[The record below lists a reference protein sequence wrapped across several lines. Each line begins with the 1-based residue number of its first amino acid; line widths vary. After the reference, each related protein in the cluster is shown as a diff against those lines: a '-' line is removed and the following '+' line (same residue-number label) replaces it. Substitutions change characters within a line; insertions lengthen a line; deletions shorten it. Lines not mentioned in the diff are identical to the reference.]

1 MKIAIITFQAS
12 DNCGSHLQAYALQEV
27 LEHKY
32 NQEVQVIDFSSPA
45 QQEMYSIFVPTKRFR
60 DVLRNI
66 LRIFLY
72 PVLKKEQNEFRKF
85 WRFFNLTPKRYE
97 DSIELSELDGKFDV
111 FVCGSDQIWNYHA
124 GDYADAY
131 LLDFVHKSK
140 KVAYAVSMGQAILN
154 DNPEHATKYKKLLA
168 DFSAISIREF
178 KSKEM
183 IQAITKLPVKI
194 CLDPT
199 FLLDSSDYDKLMST
213 KPLIKGK
220 YIFCYAFF
228 YHKMFVENVL
238 RLSRRLGMPVY
249 MIDRKQNIIK
259 GAGRAGIKLTPHTG
273 TEAFLNIFK
282 YATLVFTT
290 SFHGT
295 AFSVNFKKNFW
306 YLNETGGEGDG
317 RATSLL
323 RQLGLMSRYVTPAEI
338 EQINDLLAPIDYT
351 LPYEKLRELRSDS
364 FKFIEENIVNNDR

>member
-1 MKIAIITFQAS
+1 MKIAIITFHAS
-12 DNCGSHLQAYALQEV
+12 DNCGSHLQTYALQHV
-27 LEHKY
+27 LEKKY
-32 NQEVQVIDFSSPA
+32 AQNVQVIDFSSPK
-45 QQEMYSIFVPTKRFR
+45 QQEMYSIFVPVHRFR
-60 DVLRNI
+60 DILRNI
-66 LRIFLY
+66 LRIVMY

-85 WRFFNLTPKRYE
+85 WRFFHLTPKRYE
-97 DSIELSELDGKFDV
+97 TSDELLELDGKYDV

-154 DNPEHATKYKKLLA
+154 DDPEHEAKYKRLLS

-178 KSKEM
+178 KSKAM
-183 IQAITKLPVKI
+183 IQSITDLPIEI

-199 FLLDSSDYDKLMST
+199 FLLDTTDYDRIMPT
-213 KPLIKGK
+213 EPLIKGK
-220 YIFCYAFF
+220 YIFCYAFT
-228 YHKMFVENVL
+228 YHKMFVENVME
-238 RLSRRLGMPVY
+238 LSRRLGMPVY

-259 GAGRAGIKLTPHTG
+259 GAGRSGIKLTPHTG

-323 RQLGLMSRYVTPAEI
+323 RQLDLMVRYVTPTEI
-338 EQINDLLAPIDYT
+338 KLIDDLLAPIDYT
-351 LPYEKLRELRSDS
+351 MPYERLKTLREVS
-364 FKFIEENIVNNDR
+364 FSFIEENIVKQD